1 MAVAKWRLLAFVCP
15 HGALKSRLA
24 AAYFN
29 LNALPGWRA
38 VSVGLRPQEN
48 VSAHAAPLLAGTA
61 AAPFLDTDPPRELSA
76 GDVAVVVAIDCEVG
90 GATMWQLANGE
101 PGHAMRKEIASLV
114 EQLVADFN
122 DVPH

>member
-1 MAVAKWRLLAFVCP
+1 MAALRWRILAFVCP

-29 LNALPGWRA
+29 LDAPPGWRA
-38 VSVGLRPQEN
+38 VSAGLHPQEN

-61 AAPFLDTDPPRELSA
+61 AAPFLDADPPRELSTD
-76 GDVAVVVAIDCEVG
+76 DVSCVVAIDCEVG

-101 PGHAMRKEIASLV
+101 PGDAMREEIASLV

-122 DVPH
+122 DVRQ